1 MRFLFSYGLAIVIV
15 LVLGAWLATGM
26 LVTPGNGPGNGETPV
41 LVALEGEDGGPV
53 TQALEATG
61 LVKPEHEAGHDED
74 PTLTIA
80 QREAEQTGADA
91 PARSVRIATY
101 TMQAMPIEVPLRG
114 RTKARSVV
122 SIMPETA
129 GTVKEVKV
137 EKGQTVAAGDLLC
150 VLDQGTR
157 AAAVAQAEAG
167 LAQAQSALVAAQ
179 TAFDAN
185 KELRDKGLAPA
196 NSGQSLESQVRAAQA
211 SVAAAQSGLDNAR
224 AELDRTEV
232 VASVGGVIQ
241 DPLASVG
248 SMLGPQAP
256 CATVVQLDP
265 MLFVGTVPEARIQY
279 AKLGLPATVHTV
291 TGKTA
296 EGEVTYIASVA
307 DESTR
312 SFAVE
317 IAFANPDGDVLSGI
331 TANAVVN
338 VGTAPAHLLPQSVLT
353 LDDEGVLGVRAVKDS
368 IVEFYPVTIMSDTRD
383 GIWVTGLPPKVD
395 VITVGQEYVQQGQV
409 VNAGYGPDET
419 ETAEAETADSAETAG
434 ETH

>member
-1 MRFLFSYGLAIVIV
+1 MRFLFSYGLAIIIV

-41 LVALEGEDGGPV
+41 VVALEGEDGGPV
-53 TQALEATG
+53 TQALETTG
-61 LVKPEHEAGHDED
+61 LIKPEAEPEGAD
-74 PTLTIA
+74 PSLTIA
-80 QREAEQTGADA
+80 EREAESTGLQA

-114 RTKARSVV
+114 RTQAKSIV

-137 EKGQTVAAGDLLC
+137 TKGQTVAAGDLLC
-150 VLDQGTR
+150 ILDQGTR

-167 LAQAQSALVAAQ
+167 FAQAQSAVVAAQ

-196 NSGQSLESQVRAAQA
+196 NSGQSLESQLSAAQA
-211 SVAAAQSGLDNAR
+211 GVAAAQSGLDNAR
-224 AELDRTEV
+224 AELGRTEV
-232 VASVGGVIQ
+232 VASVSGVVQ
-241 DPLASVG
+241 DPLANVG

-256 CATVVQLDP
+256 CATIVQLDP

-279 AKLGLPATVHTV
+279 AKLGLPATIKTV
-291 TGKTA
+291 TGQTA
-296 EGEVTYIASVA
+296 DGKVSFIASVA
-307 DESTR
+307 DASTR

-317 IAFANPDGDVLSGI
+317 IEIPNADGDVLSGV
-331 TANAVVN
+331 TASAIVN

-353 LDDEGVLGVRAVKDS
+353 LDDDGVLGIRAVKDS
-368 IVEFYPVTIMSDTRD
+368 KVEFYPVTIMSDTRE
-383 GIWVTGLPPKVD
+383 GVWVTGLPPKVD
-395 VITVGQEYVQQGQV
+395 VITIGQEYVQPGQLV
-409 VNAGYGPDET
+409 EAGYAPEA
-419 ETAEAETADSAETAG
+419 TAEAVVPETAG